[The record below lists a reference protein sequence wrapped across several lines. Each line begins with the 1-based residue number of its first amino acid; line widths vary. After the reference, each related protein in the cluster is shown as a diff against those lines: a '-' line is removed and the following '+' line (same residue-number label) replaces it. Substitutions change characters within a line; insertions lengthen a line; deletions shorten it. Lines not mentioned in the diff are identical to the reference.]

1 MKEPITQK
9 SRSSVSDNNGK
20 LLSGHPVVRSIGF
33 INWRGVWSLYVRE
46 VMRFYKISIQTLIA
60 PIVSTLIIF
69 VVFIVSFN
77 ESLNG
82 KIDIPLSVFLVPGLI
97 MMAIFQNSFANTS
110 SSILVS
116 KIQGNIIDILMPPL
130 HPFELTLVFTLG
142 GITRGLLVGL
152 LCALA
157 INFIVEIRLYH
168 PLIIIIYAIFS
179 SMMLSLLGLIGG
191 ILAEKYDHIAGM
203 TNFVIV
209 PLSFLSGTF
218 FPIDLIPESWR
229 ILARFNPFFH
239 TIDGFR
245 YGFTDHLDGELWIG
259 ITYILLINLFLS
271 YVALKF
277 FSKGYKLKN

>member
-130 HPFELTLVFTLG
+130 NPFELTLVFTLG

-191 ILAEKYDHIAGM
+191 ILAEKYDHIA
-203 TNFVIV
+203 
-209 PLSFLSGTF
+209 
-218 FPIDLIPESWR
+218 
-229 ILARFNPFFH
+229 
-239 TIDGFR
+239 
-245 YGFTDHLDGELWIG
+245 
-259 ITYILLINLFLS
+259 
-271 YVALKF
+271 
-277 FSKGYKLKN
+277 